1 MKKLNKCIFLTNAVS
16 IIRSLI
22 ISIPFSVF
30 LIKKKLTILLCVYII
45 YIIYEVFKKGTEYF
59 SVRYG
64 FFETYFIFEKGMFN
78 KRILKIDRQEL
89 KYVDSIEFTQSFLY
103 KLLKKYK
110 VILNLKEEEDKK
122 IVIRCINET
131 EKCRFSSFFE
141 VDTPVKQKENIDLV
155 FKPMKKDIIIMS
167 FFSANIFFV
176 LLSSLDYIDNF
187 SYLNIPNKS
196 ITMNI
201 YLIVFLTIIVFSI
214 IVLVQ
219 ILRYGNYS
227 VESTSEYLYKKNGI
241 LDYNSK
247 ELCIENVN
255 TMVMYQNI
263 FMRWFK
269 VFNIYCLT
277 TKNDN
282 SKNEFKNILFPYIR
296 YDTFKNI
303 VREHSQLK
311 KFEIIL
317 EKQLFKYR
325 LFFLCLNTIFFLIFL
340 GVLYLGFFYGYR
352 YWLFLLL
359 IFICKR
365 YFDSFFISILV
376 KEKKCICLV
385 IPGILFNRKVLI
397 LLNGIETIRY
407 SNVFIFKK
415 YKLIINS
422 NNLPSKKYIL
432 RGVTKTQVSKVF
444 KELNNKEK
452 SVQTGIL

>member
-1 MKKLNKCIFLTNAVS
+1 MKKLNKCIFFTNAVS

-45 YIIYEVFKKGTEYF
+45 YIIYEVFKKVTEYF

-187 SYLNIPNKS
+187 SYLNIPGKS

-255 TMVMYQNI
+255 TMIMYQNV

-269 VFNIYCLT
+269 IFNIYCLT

-282 SKNEFKNILFPYIR
+282 SKNEFKNMLFPYIR

-303 VREHSQLK
+303 VIEHSQFK

-317 EKQLFKYR
+317 EKQLFKHR
-325 LFFLCLNTIFFLIFL
+325 LCFLCLNTICFFIFL
-340 GVLYLGFFYGYR
+340 GVLYLGYFYGYR

-359 IFICKR
+359 IFVCKR

-397 LLNGIETIRY
+397 LLNGIETIKY
-407 SNVFIFKK
+407 SNVFTFKK

-452 SVQTGIL
+452 SVQTGVS

>member
-1 MKKLNKCIFLTNAVS
+1 
-16 IIRSLI
+16 
-22 ISIPFSVF
+22 
-30 LIKKKLTILLCVYII
+30 
-45 YIIYEVFKKGTEYF
+45 
-59 SVRYG
+59 
-64 FFETYFIFEKGMFN
+64 
-78 KRILKIDRQEL
+78 
-89 KYVDSIEFTQSFLY
+89 
-103 KLLKKYK
+103 
-110 VILNLKEEEDKK
+110 
-122 IVIRCINET
+122 
-131 EKCRFSSFFE
+131 
-141 VDTPVKQKENIDLV
+141 
-155 FKPMKKDIIIMS
+155 MS

-325 LFFLCLNTIFFLIFL
+325 LCFLCLNTIFFLIFL